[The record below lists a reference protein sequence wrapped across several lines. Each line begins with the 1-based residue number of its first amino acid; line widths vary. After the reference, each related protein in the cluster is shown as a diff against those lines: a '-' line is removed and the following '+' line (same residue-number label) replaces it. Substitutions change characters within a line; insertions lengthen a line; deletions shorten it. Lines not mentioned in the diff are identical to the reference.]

1 MAPGF
6 STIVQ
11 DNVMV
16 AVGKAVDLRLTTK
29 IAGITETITV
39 SGGAPTVDTRATGTA
54 SNVTSDELAKIP
66 TSRDPFALMRTVPGV
81 LVDRVADQDIKQP
94 TGGLGVNL
102 VVKRPIAVTEVPLEG
117 PAMASAGDH
126 AVSAS
131 LIVG

>member
-1 MAPGF
+1 
-6 STIVQ
+6 
-11 DNVMV
+11 
-16 AVGKAVDLRLTTK
+16 
-29 IAGITETITV
+29 
-39 SGGAPTVDTRATGTA
+39 
-54 SNVTSDELAKIP
+54 
-66 TSRDPFALMRTVPGV
+66 VPGG